1 MSDAFPF
8 LAAILLLLVN
18 PLLTSRARKEVK
30 TWIDRSKPYAQAKDE
45 AIPDY
50 LSEKVVLDY
59 VVYAADAVQIVPAI
73 VLTAVGMVLALP
85 GISPLVGAGV
95 MLVVVLAIVWLDTRV
110 SMMSPSAYFR
120 QKVAGVSL
128 VAGVGIVVNTAG
140 LAVVA
145 LT

>member
-1 MSDAFPF
+1 MSEAFPF
-8 LAAILLLLVN
+8 LAAILLLLAN
-18 PLLTSRARKEVK
+18 PLLTSRARRQV
-30 TWIDRSKPYAQAKDE
+30 RSWMDKSRPYAQAENK

-50 LSEKVVLDY
+50 LSEDVVLDY
-59 VVYAADAVQIVPAI
+59 VEYAADIVQIVPAI
-73 VLTAVGMVLALP
+73 VLTAIGMVLALP
-85 GISPLVGAGV
+85 GISPLAGAGV
-95 MLVVVLAIVWLDTRV
+95 MLVVVLVIVWIDTRV

-120 QKVAGVSL
+120 RKVAGVSL